1 MAQKRVQ
8 SEAEELAALCADAQ
22 ATLARAGRSL
32 HDNVGPQLAGAGL
45 LLSLVKSDFPKA
57 GPAVQEVMTALDQ
70 AMEHV
75 RALSQELNASPVD
88 RLGLQ
93 HALRRFSTQDPR
105 VEIAYSATATLSREA
120 ASAVYEAAAAAIR
133 AAGDAGAKQIHVGV
147 SGTAGV
153 RVRVADDGRVAGRVR
168 ALAVATK
175 LARTAGVTV
184 TISTIKSTIVSIS
197 YAVRRSAGR

>member
-1 MAQKRVQ
+1 M
-8 SEAEELAALCADAQ
+8 
-22 ATLARAGRSL
+22 
-32 HDNVGPQLAGAGL
+32 

-57 GPAVQEVMTALDQ
+57 APAVDDILTALDQ
-70 AMEHV
+70 AMVHV

-105 VEIAYSATATLSREA
+105 VEITFSATAKPTREV
-120 ASAVYEAAAAAIR
+120 ASVLYEAAAAAIR
-133 AAGDAGAKQIHVGV
+133 AALNAGAERVQV
-147 SGTAGV
+147 SVTGSAGM
-153 RVRVADDGRVAGRVR
+153 RVRVADNGRDAGRVR
-168 ALAVATK
+168 SLAIAIK
-175 LARTAGVTV
+175 LAEAAGATV

>member
-1 MAQKRVQ
+1 MAKKRAPN
-8 SEAEELAALCADAQ
+8 EAEELAALCAQAQ

-32 HDNVGPQLAGAGL
+32 HDNVGPQLAGAGM

-57 GPAVQEVMTALDQ
+57 TPAVDDILAALDQ
-70 AMEHV
+70 AMVHV

-105 VEIAYSATATLSREA
+105 VEVTFSATAKPSREV
-120 ASAVYEAAAAAIR
+120 ASVLYEAAAAAIR
-133 AAGDAGAKQIHVGV
+133 AALNAGAKRVRVRVTG
-147 SGTAGV
+147 SAGM
-153 RVRVADDGRVAGRVR
+153 RVRVADDGRVAGRLR
-168 ALAVATK
+168 ALAITTK
-175 LARTAGVTV
+175 LAQAAGATV

-197 YAVRRSAGR
+197 YGVRRSAGR